1 VVRDGLA
8 AAGVGFREG
17 VVAALIDEARE
28 HAVRVALEKSG
39 RRTLKALNRPTYEL
53 PLLAEG
59 VDLGGLYALAERL
72 NQQGAA

>member
-1 VVRDGLA
+1 
-8 AAGVGFREG
+8 
-17 VVAALIDEARE
+17 
-28 HAVRVALEKSG
+28 
-39 RRTLKALNRPTYEL
+39 LKALNRPTYEL